1 MDDHSTPGDLLDN
14 YDLIVKYTHAI
25 HLLKLLC
32 MNAYIEAFDAKT
44 DTPLGRRALY
54 MDRRIGYNDTF
65 YFLTDFMSGVTYLNK
80 ILQRLQLTPIR
91 IQEGYVAATEHTSIQ
106 DQVQKV
112 NHLRRA
118 LGMPVVNLLEDAAKF
133 GNWEIGPD
141 QLTLSELLF
150 ELIFR
155 SIYSTAIAELADPE
169 EPTAIVSGGDTEVDR
184 IAERFSLLGQSHGH
198 EFVAGYGGNQPGSSY
213 GYGNRPPQYS
223 NIGDD
228 EILESWLHPRR

>member
-1 MDDHSTPGDLLDN
+1 MDDHATPGDLLDN

-44 DTPLGRRALY
+44 DTPLGRRAMY
-54 MDRRIGYNDTF
+54 MDRRVGYNEKF

-80 ILQRLQLTPIR
+80 ILQRLQLTTIR
-91 IQEGYVAATEHTSIQ
+91 IQEGYVAATEHTSIP

-118 LGMPVVNLLEDAAKF
+118 LEDAAKF

-155 SIYSTAIAELADPE
+155 SIYSNAIAELADPD
-169 EPTAIVSGGDTEVDR
+169 EPTAIVSGGDTEVNR
-184 IAERFSLLGQSHGH
+184 IAERFSLLGQSQD
-198 EFVAGYGGNQPGSSY
+198 FAGDSVGTQPGSNY

-228 EILESWLHPRR
+228 EILESWLHPRH